1 MKLRNIGYA
10 AFIAAMAAAF
20 VIGSGGPSEAKG
32 KKKEAAPPPVIC
44 FGMYQPVCAVKG
56 GTKYT
61 YASACWAAKE
71 GAKVVSDKACPAPK
85 AVKAGKPAKKK
96 AGKPAKKKAMKK

>member
-10 AFIAAMAAAF
+10 AFIAATAAAF

-44 FGMYQPVCAVKG
+44 FNTTGQVCGERG
-56 GTKYT
+56 GKKYT
-61 YASACWAAKE
+61 YASACWAAKD
-71 GAKVVSDKACPAPK
+71 GAKVVSGKACPAPK
-85 AVKAGKPAKKK
+85 AAKQHKKGGKKK
-96 AGKPAKKKAMKK
+96 PGKKK